1 MKKNLTPVIVL
12 ITIIAYSQNTT
23 IQNWSNKNILL
34 HKSEVTHNNYDLDN
48 TLNFSDADIVASY
61 PNCQDKNTN
70 IAKTNCF
77 NTNLTIHIT
86 NGLTN
91 SSIIKN
97 SHLKKG
103 LIKVRI
109 LLIIDTNG
117 KIHVK
122 KILGKCPNEISNE
135 ISRIVESA
143 PKLIPAKLS
152 GNNIAVKYS
161 IKIPFIIK

>member
-1 MKKNLTPVIVL
+1 MKKIFTPIIVF
-12 ITIIAYSQNTT
+12 ITMISYGQNAT
-23 IQNWSNKNILL
+23 IRNWPSKNILL

-77 NTNLTIHIT
+77 NTNLTIYIT
-86 NGLTN
+86 DGLTN

-103 LIKVRI
+103 LIKVRV

-122 KILGKCPNEISNE
+122 KVLGKWSNEISNE
-135 ISRIVESA
+135 ISRVVESA

-152 GNNIAVKYS
+152 GKNVAVKYS